1 MQSRKRRE
9 RVVDRKRVEPVA
21 GFERC
26 QVAERSERVEER
38 GLHKRKVNC
47 RGQCAM
53 SVNDALASL
62 LRIPQ
67 GRRYERE
74 KGAEIAKRVRPADAA
89 ERSV

>member
-21 GFERC
+21 GFERR

-38 GLHKRKVNC
+38 GLHKHKVNR
-47 RGQCAM
+47 RGRCAM
-53 SVNDALASL
+53 SVNGRWRVCFEFRKGDADE
-62 LRIPQ
+62 
-67 GRRYERE
+67 YE

-89 ERSV
+89 